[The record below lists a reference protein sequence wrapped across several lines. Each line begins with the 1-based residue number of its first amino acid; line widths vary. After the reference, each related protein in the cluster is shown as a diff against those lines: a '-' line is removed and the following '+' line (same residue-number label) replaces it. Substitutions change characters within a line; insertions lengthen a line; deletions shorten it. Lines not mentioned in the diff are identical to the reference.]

1 MNSKEVAIE
10 LIEKFDTKRD
20 ALLSIDMLITVFVG
34 EQKERSLIY
43 WSEVKKEIIKIL
55 ENE

>member
-1 MNSKEVAIE
+1 MNPKEVASE
-10 LIEKFDTKRD
+10 LLEKFDTKRD

-34 EQKERSLIY
+34 EQKERPLIY

-55 ENE
+55 ENN

>member
-10 LIEKFDTKRD
+10 LLEKFDTKRD
-20 ALLSIDMLITVFVG
+20 ALLSIDMLITVFVS
-34 EQKERSLIY
+34 EQKERPLIY

-55 ENE
+55 ENN

>member
-10 LIEKFDTKRD
+10 LLEKFDTKRD
-20 ALLSIDMLITVFVG
+20 ALLSIDMLMIVFVG

-55 ENE
+55 ENN

>member
-10 LIEKFDTKRD
+10 LLEKFDTKRD
-20 ALLSIDMLITVFVG
+20 ALLSIDMLMIVFVG

-55 ENE
+55 EK